1 MTKPQPSFLG
11 CRSKY
16 CFARHKNE
24 MSDSKALSI
33 LNPTVS
39 YLGMMALLI
48 NGFQEV
54 FLLIVLSACTMKIFG
69 SQQWNLSLPTG

>member
-1 MTKPQPSFLG
+1 
-11 CRSKY
+11 
-16 CFARHKNE
+16 